1 MPGKM
6 GSLKPPRCSTRSRS
20 KKVLEVLAER
30 NQMVVPVGA
39 WVEPA
44 QPDALE
50 IPAHVSSCLASGIW
64 GASPCCTLASA
75 LLFCLLI
82 YVLKCKREYT
92 CICMQFELASWHS
105 VYFICIL
112 SLLYFDQTSSLV
124 IIFFFNF
131 SLPYVLEVGVG
142 RTSKWCSRM
151 PPCTSQFGVS
161 ARAEGIVLF
170 RPLWYQGLLRAAHR
184 CSQLTGKRFGILG
197 DHALLQT
204 GDPLLRGVTMHHMC
218 VVVEWGRIGTFLVC
232 LNPWTVSLIPT

>member
-50 IPAHVSSCLASGIW
+50 IPAHVSSCPVSGIW
-64 GASPCCTLASA
+64 GASPCCTLGFSASS
-75 LLFCLLI
+75 LPFHLCTH
-82 YVLKCKREYT
+82 KCKREHT

-112 SLLYFDQTSSLV
+112 SVLYFDQTSSLV
-124 IIFFFNF
+124 IFFKFFIAIFAGGGSWEDSQVVLKWLQDATLHF
-131 SLPYVLEVGVG
+131 SV
-142 RTSKWCSRM
+142 
-151 PPCTSQFGVS
+151 
-161 ARAEGIVLF
+161 
-170 RPLWYQGLLRAAHR
+170 
-184 CSQLTGKRFGILG
+184 
-197 DHALLQT
+197 
-204 GDPLLRGVTMHHMC
+204 
-218 VVVEWGRIGTFLVC
+218 WGQC
-232 LNPWTVSLIPT
+232 QD